1 MQHLRSMKIICA
13 ALCLLLF
20 GSCTA
25 DPVKEI
31 STLIFRDHAGQRI
44 ELFIDTYPDH
54 FTGSETIQRFLQA
67 AAFNIGSIQGLPE
80 ISDIDTQ
87 DDLFYRMD
95 SFSEVLNVPEGKV
108 IRYTF
113 NASSAP
119 LLWFSTNEEGIV
131 GSVGALPSYSTDASS
146 ISVEIP
152 VLDAIQ
158 SIGFIFREE
167 PESSSSFTPL
177 IEVVDPGTDF
187 MLSGARYIQPAFI
200 RVHAKGTGIEIQGLD
215 TLLSRIPDNKLPF
228 LTIDYSHQLS
238 ALPPG
243 QLPVQE
249 EIPLNI
255 RFTDDDEKSFRFRL
269 RPGRN
274 SIHLH
279 EGFTGGKIYSLS
291 LGTIPDGFVFHGGSV
306 DFVSKS
312 ADVPEPLPADLGSLN
327 LYSPRHWRNSD
338 YELYRWSLYPNVLFF
353 DFSTYDVQGRF
364 FSRLAFFVE
373 KAGYQGQLL
382 SNEEL
387 SVRHAYNAHN
397 YNGDGLSGFF
407 NSADTLGFT
416 LNPEEELLRQ
426 IVLDAGIITGERGNY
441 EAGRGGILSISQQA
455 PFGTGLRNLF
465 LVHEAMHGIFY
476 ENQDFH
482 DFVWDFWEQEMTEG
496 QREFW
501 RFFMEAINYSP
512 DDTYL
517 VVNEI
522 QAYLLQ
528 YPHSNNNWYFS
539 VRMPQRIL
547 ETFPDKRHVIDTF
560 NAENPGFFVEASLRM
575 NRELFRTT
583 GMIGGDVRCL
593 VP

>member
-1 MQHLRSMKIICA
+1 MKNLPSMNILCA
-13 ALCLLLF
+13 VLCLLLF
-20 GSCTA
+20 SACTA
-25 DPVKEI
+25 DPVREV
-31 STLIFRDHAGQRI
+31 STLIFRDHTGQRI
-44 ELFIDTYPDH
+44 ELFTDQYPEH
-54 FTGSETIQRFLQA
+54 FTDNEAVQRFLQA
-67 AAFNIGSIQGLPE
+67 ATYNIGSIRSAAHV
-80 ISDIDTQ
+80 SDIDSGTN
-87 DDLFYRMD
+87 LFYRMD
-95 SFSEVLNVPEGKV
+95 SFSDAYHVPDGKV

-113 NASSAP
+113 NAVSAP
-119 LLWFSTNEEGIV
+119 LLWFTINGEGIV
-131 GSVGALPSYSTDASS
+131 SSVGAIPSFSADASS

-152 VLDAIQ
+152 VIDAIQ
-158 SIGFIFREE
+158 SIGFISLKKLDSE
-167 PESSSSFTPL
+167 SSFTPL
-177 IEVVDPGTDF
+177 MEVVDPGTEF
-187 MLSGARYIQPAFI
+187 ILSGARYIQPASL
-200 RVHAKGTGIEIQGLD
+200 RVLANGTGIEIQGLD
-215 TLLSRIPDNKLPF
+215 MLLSRVPDNQLSF
-228 LTIDYSHQLS
+228 LTLDYSHQLS
-238 ALPPG
+238 VLPPG

-249 EIPLNI
+249 EIPLNL
-255 RFTDDDEKSFRFRL
+255 RFTDDTEKAFRFRL

-279 EGFTGGKIYSLS
+279 EGFTGGEISSLS
-291 LGTIPDGFVFHGGSV
+291 LGTIPDDFILHGGSA
-306 DFVSKS
+306 DHVSKS
-312 ADVPEPLPADLGSLN
+312 ADIPEPLPADLGSLN
-327 LYSPRHWRNSD
+327 LYSPDYWRNSN
-338 YELYRWSLYPNVLFF
+338 YELFSWSLYPNVLFF
-353 DFSTYDVQGRF
+353 DFSTYAVQGRF
-364 FSRLAFFVE
+364 FSRLAFYVE

-387 SVRHAYNAHN
+387 SDLHAYNAHN
-397 YNGDGLSGFF
+397 YNGEGLSSFF
-407 NSADTLGFT
+407 NSADAHGFT

-426 IVLDAGIITGERGNY
+426 IVLDAGIITGERGSY

-476 ENQDFH
+476 ENQGFY
-482 DFVWDFWEQEMTEG
+482 DFVWDFWNNEMTEQ

-501 RFFMEAINYSP
+501 KFFMEAINYSP

-547 ETFPDKRHVIDTF
+547 ETFPDKRHVIDSF
-560 NAENPGFFVEASLRM
+560 NAQNPGFFIDASLRM